1 MATTANT
8 FCQTELWN
16 WNLTW
21 NAEYPDFTP
30 CFHKTVLV
38 YVPCMV
44 LWTLGLF
51 EHFVNLRS
59 SSIPLPWSFTLVARL
74 SGVALLILNSLASI
88 ANFIYIAVAKSPDI
102 SSSSFAGKGSK
113 SNGRQR

>member
-21 NAEYPDFTP
+21 YSESPDFTP

-38 YVPCMV
+38 YFPCLV

-51 EHFVNLRS
+51 EHFVNLGSRK
-59 SSIPLPWSFTLVARL
+59 IPLPWCFTLIARL
-74 SGVALLILNSLASI
+74 STVVLLILNSLASI
-88 ANFIYIAVAKSPDI
+88 ANFIYIAVAKKPDI
-102 SSSSFAGKGSK
+102 SSSTFAGKSP
-113 SNGRQR
+113 SNI

>member
-21 NAEYPDFTP
+21 NSEQPDFTP

-38 YVPCMV
+38 YAPCSV
-44 LWTLGLF
+44 LWILGLF

-59 SSIPLPWSFTLVARL
+59 RSIPLPWSFTLVARL
-74 SGVALLILNSLASI
+74 SAVALLALNSLASI
-88 ANFIYIAVAKSPDI
+88 VNFIYIAVAKKPDI
-102 SSSSFAGKGSK
+102 SSSAF
-113 SNGRQR
+113 NGMPH